1 MPQRKVEEEEEG
13 PILEEEPSSQ
23 SIDEKEAKEV
33 PELED
38 SPPPSINVVTPSI
51 RSGLR
56 IKSDVSSVC
65 SLEESQGLSQEAS
78 EELEANQYTGT
89 EETCTSHDLG
99 GDGVNEMESEVIR
112 NDVEDKQME
121 VETDVLS
128 AVQEALPQEEF
139 DVVEEMTV
147 IDEVTG
153 DGEQEDKAVATGVCD
168 VAQQSGDGVSGDV
181 RFMFLFVVWT
191 VHVLWL
197 GLLVTYPHSA
207 LYNNPRNLCSTFP
220 IIEHFVLGLGN
231 ALFLLLHIMFF

>member
-1 MPQRKVEEEEEG
+1 MRQRKVEEEEEG

-56 IKSDVSSVC
+56 IKSDVSGVC
-65 SLEESQGLSQEAS
+65 SLEESQGLSQEAP

-89 EETCTSHDLG
+89 EETYMSHDLG
-99 GDGVNEMESEVIR
+99 GDSVNEMESEVIR
-112 NDVEDKQME
+112 NGVEEYKQME
-121 VETDVLS
+121 VETDVLP
-128 AVQEALPQEEF
+128 AIQEALPQEEF

-153 DGEQEDKAVATGVCD
+153 DGEQEDKAVAPGAHE
-168 VAQQSGDGVSGDV
+168 VAQLPGDGVSSD
-181 RFMFLFVVWT
+181 L
-191 VHVLWL
+191 
-197 GLLVTYPHSA
+197 
-207 LYNNPRNLCSTFP
+207 
-220 IIEHFVLGLGN
+220 
-231 ALFLLLHIMFF
+231 

>member
-1 MPQRKVEEEEEG
+1 MLSFSVPQRKVEEEEEG

-23 SIDEKEAKEV
+23 SIDEKETKEV

-65 SLEESQGLSQEAS
+65 SLEESQGLSQEAP

-89 EETCTSHDLG
+89 EETYMSHDLG
-99 GDGVNEMESEVIR
+99 GDSVNEMESEVVR
-112 NDVEDKQME
+112 NAVEEDKQME
-121 VETDVLS
+121 VETDVLP
-128 AVQEALPQEEF
+128 AVQEALPQEEL

-153 DGEQEDKAVATGVCD
+153 DGEQEDKAVAAGVHE
-168 VAQQSGDGVSGDV
+168 VAQQPGDGVSSD
-181 RFMFLFVVWT
+181 L
-191 VHVLWL
+191 
-197 GLLVTYPHSA
+197 
-207 LYNNPRNLCSTFP
+207 
-220 IIEHFVLGLGN
+220 
-231 ALFLLLHIMFF
+231 